1 MKTLR
6 FLAAEGVA
14 NGRTRPED
22 LCSVAYDLYPVLF
35 KACYL
40 HERPQLLRHLVEAWP
55 LPQLDLQ
62 ELLGRTADCP
72 EDLTSRTC
80 RLCLEALLTG
90 LRDHVLRAS
99 APYAR
104 AMRNADLTALRDAQH
119 QGCACGRT
127 LGRWGRTEL
136 LTRMCCDALLAT
148 QGDGAAATPA
158 SPPTATPA
166 APLTATPDATPT
178 ATPAAPPTA
187 TPASAPLTALPAT
200 PADATP
206 AATLAATP
214 QAPPAAPAVDVWLNA
229 FVTGRNFEAVSRV
242 LLLRQHSP
250 LRPCLAGFR
259 GDSLTLKQ
267 LFQALALAGTE
278 HLQRLEVV
286 HNVPLEAAHLH
297 LLLKELAFPRLRAL
311 TLPTG
316 ALDVRRLQPDRL
328 HLLTSIGE
336 QLSQLTELTH
346 LYLAFST
353 LTGHLR
359 RLLSPLHTPLQAL
372 ELANCG
378 LNAVDMAY
386 LANSLHAEHLGSLD
400 LSGHDLATV
409 FPRTFQKLL
418 QRGGAS
424 LRSLTLEECSLGEAQ
439 ADFLLQAL
447 APCRALRELRI
458 LGNPLGVAAL
468 RRLFG
473 ALAALPDLRYVELPV
488 PRDCYPPDAVYP
500 LDEAALGQYDRAGFE
515 RARANLLSVLQSA
528 GRGDVEVCTP
538 LFGAFDP
545 DIHETSNEL
554 GVAMLHS
561 FREALGNYMYTVAHR
576 E

>member
-62 ELLGRTADCP
+62 GLLGRTADCP

-104 AMRNADLTALRDAQH
+104 AMRMADLTALRDAQH

-148 QGDGAAATPA
+148 RGD
-158 SPPTATPA
+158 
-166 APLTATPDATPT
+166 
-178 ATPAAPPTA
+178 
-187 TPASAPLTALPAT
+187 
-200 PADATP
+200 
-206 AATLAATP
+206 
-214 QAPPAAPAVDVWLNA
+214 APPAAPAVDVWLNA

-515 RARANLLSVLQSA
+515 RARAELLSVLQSA
-528 GRGDVEVCTP
+528 GRADVEVCTP

>member
-62 ELLGRTADCP
+62 GLLGRTADCP

-104 AMRNADLTALRDAQH
+104 AMRMADLTALRDAQH

-136 LTRMCCDALLAT
+136 LTRIHARCPPQPACCP
-148 QGDGAAATPA
+148 TP
-158 SPPTATPA
+158 ATPA
-166 APLTATPDATPT
+166 APC
-178 ATPAAPPTA
+178 
-187 TPASAPLTALPAT
+187 LPAT

-458 LGNPLGVAAL
+458 LGNPLG
-468 RRLFG
+468 
-473 ALAALPDLRYVELPV
+473 LPV

-515 RARANLLSVLQSA
+515 RARADLLSVLQSA
-528 GRGDVEVCTP
+528 GRADVEVCTP